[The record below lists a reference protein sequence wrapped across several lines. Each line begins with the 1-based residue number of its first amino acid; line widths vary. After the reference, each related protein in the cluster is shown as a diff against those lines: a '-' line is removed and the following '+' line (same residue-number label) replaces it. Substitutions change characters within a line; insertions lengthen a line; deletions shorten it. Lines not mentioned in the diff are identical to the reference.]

1 MLEIVVKT
9 ENRERNVRVSAEE
22 LAGLVRR
29 IGGDGDRFLVVQ
41 RIPDLPD
48 VFAQVW
54 HKAGGDYTLEYRDGA
69 ADRHFQAIADGP
81 DAVIAAIAGWA
92 RQEAGWD
99 AGLAWSLLDMDP
111 AREVPPLD
119 LDDDEREELEKR
131 VREVLVGGYTSRSE
145 LAELAEEYLVTKD
158 RRPVSREQA
167 EAMADRLWLERVAEQ
182 AAWQGE
188 TDPERLTRAFT
199 ALQEAGITSRENF
212 TCCRSCGESE
222 IGGEGGPNARG
233 FVYFHTQCTD
243 SAAAGHGLMLL
254 YGGFDGVSETTAPSA
269 TRSWLPWKQL
279 AFTPSGTVTPAG
291 PSPSPPW
298 TGAAAW
304 SVRDRRQRSHP
315 MRSEARVTAAQ
326 WHSAVLSYRVAMSR
340 DCFSRRT
347 TRCAQGGRCGS

>member
-9 ENRERNVRVSAEE
+9 ENWERHVRVSAEE

-54 HKAGGDYTLEYRDGA
+54 HEAGGDYTLEHRDGA
-69 ADRHFQAIADGP
+69 ADRQFQAMVDGP
-81 DAVIAAIAGWA
+81 EGVTAAITGWA

-99 AGLAWSLLDMDP
+99 GGLAWSLLDMGP

-119 LDDDEREELEKR
+119 LGEDEREELEKR
-131 VREVLVGGYTSRSE
+131 VREVLVGGYASRAE
-145 LAELAEEYLVTKD
+145 LAELAEEYLVTND

-167 EAMADRLWLERVAEQ
+167 QALADRLWLERVAEQ
-182 AAWQGE
+182 AMWQGE

-199 ALQEAGITSRENF
+199 ALQDVGITARENF
-212 TCCRSCGESE
+212 TCCHSCGQSE
-222 IGGEGGPNARG
+222 IGGEGEPDARG

-254 YGGFDGVSETTAPSA
+254 YGGFDGSPETTAAIGHEIVAALEAVGLQAEWDHDPGRA
-269 TRSWLPWKQL
+269 I
-279 AFTPSGTVTPAG
+279 TVTPLD
-291 PSPSPPW
+291 W
-298 TGAAAW
+298 
-304 SVRDRRQRSHP
+304 RRRL
-315 MRSEARVTAAQ
+315 V
-326 WHSAVLSYRVAMSR
+326 
-340 DCFSRRT
+340 
-347 TRCAQGGRCGS
+347 G